1 MADLCIWNLDLQLRR
16 MFESVASEPV
26 PAHLLALIEQLE
38 AQAASGGLDGGA
50 DAAPPGAAEPT
61 APVGEPAVAALT
73 TRMPTA

>member
-38 AQAASGGLDGGA
+38 AKAASGGLDGGVGA
-50 DAAPPGAAEPT
+50 VASGAAEPA
-61 APVGEPAVAALT
+61 APVAEPAVASLT